1 MAIKFYVLFCQTY
14 IKNILYMR
22 KIYRPGRSNVLS
34 NNAMV
39 ATSQPLSSQEAI
51 NILKIGGNAVDAS
64 IAASA
69 VLSVIEPGST
79 GIGGDCFAI
88 IKMNNKKAISVN
100 GSGITPQKAK
110 LNYFKEKKIKSIGL
124 LSPHSVTIPGAVD
137 AWYEMHKKF
146 GNIEFERL
154 FITAEKYAREGFPVH
169 EIEAF
174 HWKKNEDKLK
184 YNKITKEEFLK
195 KNKAPTFGTK
205 FKNIK
210 LANTLKIIGREG
222 SKAFYE
228 GKIAQDM
235 VKSLNNLG
243 GLHTE
248 EDFYNQNTIF
258 SDTLMSDYKDYSIH
272 QCPPNGPGI
281 IVHLMMKLLEKFN
294 WDKINYFDATR
305 FHIQAEV
312 TKICFEIKE
321 TILGDPNFSN
331 IDINN
336 LMSKKF
342 INNLFNKINLEKV
355 YDAKNAYVTSHPETV
370 YLTIVDNNLNSV
382 SFINS
387 ICHAFG
393 SGICSENT
401 GVLFQNRG
409 VNFRLEEGHPNSIDS
424 NKRPLHTII
433 PGLLTNKND
442 EAVMSYGVMGGQYQ
456 PIGQSH
462 VLQNIYEFGMSIQEA
477 IDAQRA
483 FALNGKLKVEKSFSK
498 TSIKNLSS
506 LGHDIEI
513 TEEAI
518 GGGQGIMIDRK
529 EGVLIGGSDSRK
541 DGLAIGY

>member
-1 MAIKFYVLFCQTY
+1 
-14 IKNILYMR
+14 MR
-22 KIYRPGRSNVLS
+22 KIHQPGRSNVLS

-39 ATSQPLSSQEAI
+39 ATSQPLSSQEAL
-51 NILKIGGNAVDAS
+51 NILKIGGNAVDAA

-88 IKMNNKKAISVN
+88 VKMNNKKAISVN
-100 GSGITPQKAK
+100 GSGITPKKAN
-110 LNYFKEKKIKSIGL
+110 LNFFKENKIDKIGL
-124 LSPHSVTIPGAVD
+124 LSPHSVTIPGAID
-137 AWYEMHKKF
+137 AWYKMHQKF
-146 GNIEFERL
+146 GKIEFKKL
-154 FITAEKYAREGFPVH
+154 FLTAENYARQGFPIH
-169 EIEAF
+169 EIEAYY
-174 HWKKNEDKLK
+174 WKQNEEKLK
-184 YNKITKEEFLK
+184 KNKITKDEFLIN
-195 KNKAPTFGTK
+195 NKAPNFATK

-210 LANTLKIIGREG
+210 LANTLKIIGDKG

-228 GKIAQDM
+228 GAITKDM
-235 VKSLNNLG
+235 VNSLNNLG

-258 SDTLMSDYKDYSIH
+258 SDTLISTYKNFNIH

-281 IVHLMMKLLEKFN
+281 IVQLMMKLLEKFN
-294 WDKINYFDATR
+294 WDNINYFDSKR

-321 TILGDPNFSN
+321 KILGDPNFSS
-331 IDINN
+331 IDIKEI
-336 LMSKKF
+336 MSKDS
-342 INNLFNKINLEKV
+342 INNLFHKINLDSVNSSE
-355 YDAKNAYVTSHPETV
+355 NAYVTSHPETV
-370 YLTIVDNNLNSV
+370 YLTVVDENLNAV

-401 GVLFQNRG
+401 GILFQNRG
-409 VNFRLEEGHPNSIDS
+409 VNFRLEENHPNCIDS

-433 PGLLTNKND
+433 PGLLTNIKD
-442 EAVMSYGVMGGQYQ
+442 ETIMSYGVMGGQYQ

-462 VLQNIYEFGMSIQEA
+462 LLQNIFEFGMSLQEA
-477 IDAQRA
+477 IDAQRS
-483 FALNGKLKVEKSFSK
+483 FALNGKLKIEKSFSNS
-498 TSIKNLSS
+498 TIFELSK

-513 TEEAI
+513 SEGAI

-529 EGVLIGGSDSRK
+529 EGILIGGSDSRK

>member
-1 MAIKFYVLFCQTY
+1 
-14 IKNILYMR
+14 MR
-22 KIYRPGRSNVLS
+22 KNNPLGRSSVLS

-39 ATSQPLSSQEAI
+39 ASSQPLSSQEAL
-51 NILKIGGNAVDAS
+51 NILKIGGNAVDAA

-69 VLSVIEPGST
+69 VLSVVEPGST

-88 IKMNNKKAISVN
+88 IKMNNDEAISVN
-100 GSGITPQKAK
+100 GSGISPKKTN
-110 LNYFKEKKIKSIGL
+110 LDFFKKNNINKIDL
-124 LSPHSVTIPGAVD
+124 LSPHSVTVPGAID
-137 AWYEMHKKF
+137 AWYKMHKKF
-146 GNIEFERL
+146 GKLEFKQL
-154 FITAEKYAREGFPVH
+154 FLTAEYYAREGFPVH
-169 EIEAF
+169 EIEAY

-184 YNKITKEEFLK
+184 KNKITKNEFLI
-195 KNKAPTFGTK
+195 NNQAPKYGTK

-210 LANTLKIIGREG
+210 LANTLKLIGEKG
-222 SKAFYE
+222 NAAFYQ
-228 GKIAQDM
+228 GDLAKDM

-258 SDTLMSDYKDYSIH
+258 SDTLISDYKNFNIH

-281 IVHLMMKLLEKFN
+281 IVQLMMKILEKFN
-294 WDKINYFDATR
+294 WDDINPFDTKR

-312 TKICFEIKE
+312 TKVCFELKE
-321 TILGDPNFSN
+321 LMIGDPNFVN
-331 IDINN
+331 LNTDILLGKDMINN
-336 LMSKKF
+336 LY
-342 INNLFNKINLEKV
+342 NKININKV
-355 YDAKNAYVTSHPETV
+355 YDTKNTYVTSHPETV
-370 YLTIVDNNLNSV
+370 YLTVVDQNLNAV

-409 VNFRLEEGHPNSIDS
+409 VNFRLEEAHPNCIES

-433 PGLLTNKND
+433 PGMLTNMNG
-442 EAVMSYGVMGGQYQ
+442 ETIMSYGVMGGQYQ

-462 VLQNIYEFGMSIQEA
+462 LLQNIFEFGMTVQEG

-483 FALNGKLKVEKSFSK
+483 FALNGKLKVEKSFSDSVIK
-498 TSIKNLSS
+498 ELSI
-506 LGHDIEI
+506 LGHNIEI
-513 TEEAI
+513 SEDTI

-529 EGVLIGGSDSRK
+529 EGILIGGSDPRK

>member
-1 MAIKFYVLFCQTY
+1 
-14 IKNILYMR
+14 MR
-22 KIYRPGRSNVLS
+22 KNHQSGRSNVLS

-39 ATSQPLSSQEAI
+39 ATSQPLSSQEAL
-51 NILKIGGNAVDAS
+51 NILKIGGNAVDAA

-69 VLSVIEPGST
+69 VLSVVEPGST
-79 GIGGDCFAI
+79 GIGGDCYAI
-88 IKMNNKKAISVN
+88 VKMDGKQAVSVN
-100 GSGITPQKAK
+100 GSGISPHKTN
-110 LNYFKEKKIKSIGL
+110 LNFFKQNNINKIGL

-146 GNIEFERL
+146 GKLEFKQL
-154 FITAEKYAREGFPVH
+154 FLTAEYYSREGFPVH
-169 EIEAF
+169 EIEAY
-174 HWKKNEDKLK
+174 HWKQNEEKLK
-184 YNKITKEEFLK
+184 KNKITKNEFLI
-195 KNKAPTFGTK
+195 NNLAPKYGSK

-210 LANTLKIIGREG
+210 LADSLKLIGEKG
-222 SKAFYE
+222 SKGFYQ
-228 GKIAQDM
+228 GDLAKDM

-258 SDTLMSDYKDYSIH
+258 SETLISDYKNYNIH

-281 IVHLMMKLLEKFN
+281 VVHLMMKLLEKFN
-294 WDKINYFDATR
+294 WDNIDYLGPKR

-312 TKICFEIKE
+312 TKVCFELKE
-321 TILGDPNFSN
+321 TILGDPKFSDIS
-331 IDINN
+331 IDALLNENTINN
-336 LMSKKF
+336 LY
-342 INNLFNKINLEKV
+342 NKINLDKV
-355 YDAKNAYVTSHPETV
+355 YNAKNAYVTSHPETV
-370 YLTIVDNNLNSV
+370 YLTVVDENLNAV

-409 VNFRLEEGHPNSIDS
+409 VNFRLEEGHPNCIES

-433 PGLLTNKND
+433 PGMLTNIND
-442 EAVMSYGVMGGQYQ
+442 EVIMSYGVMGGQYQ

-462 VLQNIYEFGMSIQEA
+462 LLQNIFEFGMSMQEG
-477 IDAQRA
+477 IDAHRA
-483 FALNGKLKVEKSFSK
+483 LALNGKLKIEKTFSDS
-498 TSIKNLSS
+498 SIKELSK

-513 TEEAI
+513 SESTI
-518 GGGQGIMIDRK
+518 GGGQGIMIDRN
-529 EGVLIGGSDSRK
+529 EGILIGGSDPRK

>member
-1 MAIKFYVLFCQTY
+1 
-14 IKNILYMR
+14 MR
-22 KIYRPGRSNVLS
+22 KNHQPGRSNSLS

-39 ATSQPLSSQEAI
+39 ATSQPLSSQEALS
-51 NILKIGGNAVDAS
+51 ILKMGGNAIDAA

-69 VLSVIEPGST
+69 VLSVVEPGST

-88 IKMNNKKAISVN
+88 IKMNNKKTISVN
-100 GSGITPQKAK
+100 GSGISPHRAN
-110 LNYFKEKKIKSIGL
+110 LDFFKKNNINKIGL
-124 LSPHSVTIPGAVD
+124 LSPHSVTVPGAVD

-146 GNIEFERL
+146 GKLDFNQL
-154 FITAEKYAREGFPVH
+154 FITAEYYAREGFPVH
-169 EIEAF
+169 EIEAY
-174 HWKKNEDKLK
+174 HWKQNEEKLK
-184 YNKITKEEFLK
+184 KKKITKDEFLI
-195 KNKAPTFGTK
+195 NDHAPKYATK

-210 LANTLKIIGREG
+210 LANTLRLIGDGG
-222 SKAFYE
+222 SKSFYQ
-228 GKIAQDM
+228 GDIAKDM
-235 VKSLNNLG
+235 VKSLNKLG

-258 SDTLMSDYKDYSIH
+258 SDTLTSDYKGFNIH

-281 IVHLMMKLLEKFN
+281 IVQLMMKLLEKFN
-294 WDKINYFDATR
+294 WNNIDCLDPKR
-305 FHIQAEV
+305 FHIQAEI
-312 TKICFEIKE
+312 TKLSFELKE

-331 IDINN
+331 LNTDALLEDDI
-336 LMSKKF
+336 
-342 INNLFNKINLEKV
+342 INKLFNKISLDRV
-355 YDAKNAYVTSHPETV
+355 YEAKDAYVTSHPETV
-370 YLTIVDNNLNSV
+370 YLTVVDENLNAV

-409 VNFRLEEGHPNSIDS
+409 VNFRLEKGHPNCIEP

-433 PGLLTNKND
+433 PGMLTNMSD
-442 EAVMSYGVMGGQYQ
+442 EAIMSFGVMGGQYQ

-462 VLQNIYEFGMSIQEA
+462 LLQNIFEFGMSLQEG

-483 FALNGKLKVEKSFSK
+483 FALNGKLKIEKTFSDS
-498 TSIKNLSS
+498 SIKELTK
-506 LGHDIEI
+506 LGHNIQISES
-513 TEEAI
+513 TI

-529 EGVLIGGSDSRK
+529 EGILIGGSDSRK